1 MKKLLSVLLSAV
13 LLVTLVSS
21 IGAVAEERTV
31 ITMGGKQSN
40 DHFLE
45 FDAYKKMQDDLNI
58 TIEYTYYNADSYS
71 AMLAGGDMP
80 DLVLGRENLDIVL
93 GNHLALD
100 LSPYLDQLPNLTNGL
115 YADTLA
121 LTRSLWGGENQGVYV
136 LCPVIGQHCWN
147 GGNYMTERG
156 YSVCW
161 DYYKEIG
168 CPPINNDD
176 EYIEVLLKM
185 HENHPTADDG
195 TPSYLFGVR
204 SNFDDMGGFRA
215 SFRSDIAVNPWSGSL
230 YAGSTYDNHLVNGF
244 TDVEHSAYWA
254 DMEFYNKLYK
264 TGLWDMDCFTMS
276 NDEYEAKLNNHQYMG
291 VYEAWRSQEPYK
303 VVPSTGMTVY
313 TNVLLPTGNAPG
325 NFTFVSANTEHLD
338 ECLAYIN
345 YIYSEEFNRLVYSG
359 VQGVDWD
366 YDENGVPALTQKSIE
381 DRAAGTEYWSSTGNG
396 YGYRWWYTNAYN
408 PAVTASDGYPLDL
421 SYTPEALKASQTAPM
436 KDFCDAFG
444 VDFWYDAF
452 TGIGMTDFSHDIS
465 EPIGGAISGDVPMD
479 IKRIVETCN
488 DILYTAMPGLIM
500 AESEEEFAALRDEAL
515 EELAASGENE
525 AWEWYSAAWAEKLP
539 IFTGYLEEQLKALGI
554 ED

>member
-1 MKKLLSVLLSAV
+1 MKKISAILLCAV
-13 LLVTLVSS
+13 LLLAMLPAF
-21 IGAVAEERTV
+21 GASAEERTV
-31 ITMGGKQSN
+31 ITMGGKQNN

-45 FDAYKKMQDDLNI
+45 FDAYQKMQDDLNI
-58 TIEYTYYNADSYS
+58 TIEYTYYNDDSYS
-71 AMLAGGDMP
+71 AMLASGDMP
-80 DLVLGRENLDIVL
+80 DLVLGRNNLDIVL
-93 GNHLALD
+93 DNNLALD

-121 LTRSLWGGENQGVYV
+121 LSRSLWGGENGGVYI

-161 DYYKEIG
+161 EYYKEIG

-195 TPSYLFGVR
+195 TPTSLFGVT
-204 SNFDDMGGFRA
+204 SDFSEMGGHRGAFRA
-215 SFRSDIAVNPWSGSL
+215 DIATNTWTGTL
-230 YAGSTYDNHLVNGF
+230 YQGSTYDNHLVNGF
-244 TDVEHSAYWA
+244 TDVEHSSYWA
-254 DMEFYNKLYK
+254 DMEFYNKIYR
-264 TGLWDMDCFTMS
+264 TGLWDMDCFTMTD
-276 NDEYEAKLNNHQYMG
+276 DEFEAKMNNHQYMG
-291 VYEAWRSQEPYK
+291 VYEAWRSQDIYR

-325 NFTFVSANTEHLD
+325 NFTFVSANTEHLE

-345 YIYSEEFNRLVYSG
+345 YMYSEEFNRLIYSG

-421 SYTPEALKASQTAPM
+421 SYTHEALTASQGEIM
-436 KDFCDAFG
+436 KDFCEQYG

-452 TGIGMTDFSHDIS
+452 TEMGITDFSHDIG
-465 EPIGGAISGDVPMD
+465 EPLGGAISGDIPMD
-479 IKRIVETCN
+479 IKRIIETCN

-500 AESEEEFAALRDEAL
+500 AESDEEFAELRDEAL
-515 EELAASGENE
+515 TELAASDEE
-525 AWEWYSAAWAEKLP
+525 QAWAWYSDAWEEMLPMFTDYLAE
-539 IFTGYLEEQLKALGI
+539 QRKALGL
-554 ED
+554 DD